1 MLRNRPNPSDLPL
14 PANAVVDYDG
24 LGREQAD
31 ASLDL
36 FFCRACTQVERLAG
50 IDSKIPFEN
59 YIYVSGT
66 SSAFVKHF
74 VDDADAEIE
83 VIG

>member
-1 MLRNRPNPSDLPL
+1 MSRNRPNPSDLPL
-14 PANAVVDYDG
+14 PANAFADYGG

-31 ASLDL
+31 SSLDL
-36 FFCRACTQVERLAG
+36 FFCRACTQVERLDE

-66 SSAFVKHF
+66 SSAFVIHF
-74 VDDADAEIE
+74 ADDAVAEIE